1 MKLNLN
7 IENTELWLP
16 KKNPIIISGP
26 CSVES
31 EEQVLETASTIAK
44 TQKVSILRGG
54 IWKPRTRPNS
64 FEGVGEEGLKWL
76 KQAGNSIGLPVA
88 TEVANAE
95 HVEACLK
102 NNIDVLW
109 IGARTTVNPFSV
121 QEIADALKG
130 VDIPVFVKNP
140 ITPDINLWVGALERI
155 NAVGINK
162 LGAIH
167 RGFSSFEKSSYRNTP
182 MWEIPIE
189 LKLMCPEIP
198 MICDPSHIAGDK
210 ELLPYVAQKAMG
222 TLGAAF
228 VSAAV
233 MVSTFGTTNGTI
245 MVSARVYY
253 AMARNKYIYML
264 SASTV
269 VVCSGEKGGTWEGA
283 KEDLKNGWAPLLV
296 STHTKP
302 LQAGNQA
309 LLSGVGVTKP
319 IISAKSVML
328 ESIADVLNGS
338 DDSIKLEAKSLS
350 TSAQVQSSD
359 EISSRSLIANTKLQ
373 GDLFSNNDKCLSQD
387 KNVQKAEESASEPL
401 HSVVAQTVNDHSE
414 SGATPELIAT
424 GPIENMPLL
433 TQFYQ
438 QLVALLKAQNNKL
451 ISEDSIKEHFP
462 EFDIMPKTALTKWLE
477 QLSEL
482 GLLVRPNTRKKEYSL
497 CDVDNK

>member
-1 MKLNLN
+1 MMISENTKAVLLITTFFNSKEVKQYKPLTENGYGYFACWLSQNDFKPEDLLTPDDFDRILLCWEDELSHKKSKETVGFAKLNQ
-7 IENTELWLP
+7 T
-16 KKNPIIISGP
+16 ISDITYKRMKALISRGASLSISLDKWF
-26 CSVES
+26 SV
-31 EEQVLETASTIAK
+31 
-44 TQKVSILRGG
+44 G
-54 IWKPRTRPNS
+54 IWVMDRQHPNYPKAIKS
-64 FEGVGEEGLKWL
+64 ALKHKSPALLFGIGNKELLNQPAIGFVGSRNCSAEDSK
-76 KQAGNSIGLPVA
+76 A
-88 TEVANAE
+88 TQDYVKVINQLGYQ
-95 HVEACLK
+95 V
-102 NNIDVLW
+102 VS
-109 IGARTTVNPFSV
+109 GA
-121 QEIADALKG
+121 AKG
-130 VDIPVFVKNP
+130 VDTEAMLSSLN
-140 ITPDINLWVGALERI
+140 NGHA
-155 NAVGINK
+155 AVGIVADSLFRASGSGQWRQALRNNQ
-162 LGAIH
+162 LALITPFYPEA
-167 RGFSSFEKSSYRNTP
+167 GFTPRN
-182 MWEIPIE
+182 
-189 LKLMCPEIP
+189 
-198 MICDPSHIAGDK
+198 
-210 ELLPYVAQKAMG
+210 
-222 TLGAAF
+222 
-228 VSAAV
+228 
-233 MVSTFGTTNGTI
+233 
-245 MVSARVYY
+245 

-319 IISAKSVML
+319 IISAKSVIL

-401 HSVVAQTVNDHSE
+401 YSVVAQTVNDHSE

-462 EFDIMPKTALTKWLE
+462 EFDIMPKTALTKWLK
-477 QLSEL
+477 QLNEL
-482 GLLVRPNTRKKEYSL
+482 GLLVRPHARKKEYRL